1 MKRPNQS
8 PVEES
13 VEAYRQSLTEADRM
27 LHRNRVCRE
36 LEKALNEC
44 TVSEPMIF
52 LVAKILTEFK
62 LWDIDVENI
71 ELANSIKVCCRCRT
85 VEALYGLKQLIDSGE
100 VANHFGHIM
109 SCLIREQVTA
119 FVTMSEEDFNKCL
132 NSLTDAA
139 G

>member
-1 MKRPNQS
+1 VKRPNQS

-13 VEAYRQSLTEADRM
+13 VEAYRQSLTKAGRM

-36 LEKALNEC
+36 LEKALNEG

-62 LWDIDVENI
+62 LWDIDIKNI
-71 ELANSIKVCCRCRT
+71 ELANSIKVCCRCKT

-100 VANHFGHIM
+100 VANHFGRIM

-119 FVTMSEEDFNKCL
+119 IVNMTEEDFNKCL
-132 NSLTDAA
+132 MSLT
-139 G
+139 GSTG